1 VVIAGSGFAG
11 CNAVRTLRRRGFD
24 GRITVVSPRAEL
36 FFYPSLIWVP
46 SRRRSREDLAVP
58 LAGFFAAQR
67 VEHLAATVTGLD
79 AVQRELT
86 TDSGTT
92 VAYDYLIVASGGR
105 YIRKLPGIEHAHIAC
120 AGWDQVDAYTRR
132 LESMQEGTLA
142 FGFAGNPK
150 EPSAMR
156 GGPIFEF
163 LFGVDTLLR
172 KQGRRER
179 FELVFFSP
187 APRPGK
193 RMGEKAVDRM
203 LGEMRRRGIRTEL
216 GNKMK
221 GFTESSVITE
231 GGEFRSDLTLF
242 IPGMTGPAWALDSG
256 LPLSEGGFIQADEHC
271 QAPGFENV
279 YVAGDAGSFPGPE
292 WKPKQA
298 HMADLQAEAAARNV
312 IARINDLK
320 PVHRFKTELIC
331 IIDSLN
337 TGTLVFRNPSRDL
350 MLGSLP
356 PLHWAKVA
364 FERWYLRGYRKGGGA
379 GRGPGEAAETS
390 VAPRA

>member
-1 VVIAGSGFAG
+1 MSHVVIVGSGFAG
-11 CNAVRTLRRRGFD
+11 CNAVRTLRRKGFD

-46 SRRRSREDLAVP
+46 ARRRSREDLAVD
-58 LAGFFAAQR
+58 LTGFFRDQNVR
-67 VEHLAATVTGLD
+67 HLPASVTGLD
-79 AVQRELT
+79 ALQRRLT
-86 TDSGTT
+86 TESGES
-92 VAYDYLIVASGGR
+92 VEYDYLIIASGGR
-105 YIRKLPGIEHAHIAC
+105 YIRKLPGIEQVHVAC
-120 AGWDQVDAYTRR
+120 AGWDQVDGYTRR
-132 LESMQEGTLA
+132 LESMQQGTLA

-203 LGEMRRRGIRTEL
+203 LGEMQRRDIRTEL
-216 GNKMK
+216 GHKMK
-221 GFTESSVITE
+221 GFGESSVITE
-231 GGEFRSDLTLF
+231 GGEFASDLTLF
-242 IPGMTGPAWALDSG
+242 IPGMTGPAWAVDSG
-256 LPLSEGGFIQADEHC
+256 LPLSDGGFIKADEHC
-271 QAPGFENV
+271 QVPGFENV

-298 HMADLQAEAAARNV
+298 HMADLQAEAAACNV
-312 IARINDLK
+312 LARIDDRK
-320 PVHRFKTELIC
+320 PEHRFKTELIC

-337 TGTLVFRNPSRDL
+337 TGTLVFRNARRDL

-364 FERWYLRGYRKGGGA
+364 FERWYLRAYRSSSATGGGTA
-379 GRGPGEAAETS
+379 VTTG
-390 VAPRA
+390 